1 MWAPCS
7 TGNDIQ
13 ITGYQLDITT
23 YLGKPPPHPF
33 LPFLDGLELKGKVY
47 SLSFFFSSKFSF
59 PLKSYISQLIPS
71 AIDLAN

>member
-47 SLSFFFSSKFSF
+47 SLSFFFPPSF
-59 PLKSYISQLIPS
+59 LFLPKVTLVSLYPQL
-71 AIDLAN
+71 